1 MNAQRRLFPVTR
13 SFSSDFEQLL
23 FDRLHWLEYS
33 WFSAR
38 NLPVKSVFSTLVFT
52 LKAKD
57 LELYHHSYRVQYFA
71 THLSAALGLTEDE
84 RMIIEL
90 GALFH
95 DIGKLAIQ
103 DTILRKPSGLTE
115 QEYAQI
121 RQHPAHGA
129 FILSHLYQL
138 HQLVPMAYSHH
149 ERWDGNGYPNGLRQ
163 EDIPLFARIIS
174 IADAFEVMIS
184 RRTYKAACSPLKA
197 FTELHNCAGTQF
209 DPKLVDVFCTAI
221 TNDVLQ
227 TLPTIA

>member
-1 MNAQRRLFPVTR
+1 MNAQRRQFPLTR
-13 SFSSDFEQLL
+13 SLSSTFEQSL
-23 FDRLHWLEYS
+23 FDRLHLLEYA

-38 NLPVKSVFSTLVFT
+38 NMPVKSVFSTLAFT

-57 LELYHHSYRVQYFA
+57 LELYQHSYRVQYFA
-71 THLSAALGLTEDE
+71 SHLGAALGLTEDE
-84 RMIIEL
+84 RMLVEL

-95 DIGKLAIQ
+95 DIGKLAIR
-103 DTILRKPSGLTE
+103 DTILRKPTRLTE

-121 RQHPAHGA
+121 QQHPAHGA

-138 HQLVPMAYSHH
+138 HQLVPMAYAHH
-149 ERWDGNGYPNGLRQ
+149 ERWDGNGYPHGLRQ
-163 EDIPLFARIIS
+163 EEIPLSARIVS

-209 DPKLVDVFCTAI
+209 DPELVNVFCNAI

-227 TLPTIA
+227 VLQ